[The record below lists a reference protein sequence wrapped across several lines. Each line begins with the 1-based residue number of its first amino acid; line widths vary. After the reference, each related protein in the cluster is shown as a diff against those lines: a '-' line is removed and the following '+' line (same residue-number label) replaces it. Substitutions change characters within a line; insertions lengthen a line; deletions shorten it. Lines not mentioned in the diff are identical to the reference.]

1 MCWLLNRWPPLPPPS
16 KCRPYAAPT
25 PPHTLQRDS
34 RLERDSTLFSSG
46 NAVRRSISL
55 KEDAV
60 LSSPCPPAPIN
71 LFVWFGFFL
80 SHLRVRLGP
89 FIADSQST
97 PSPATVDMKLA
108 AGSVLLL
115 LPLLLLAV
123 SLAPAS
129 SAFSDESLKDLS
141 RLPHLQRHWLQ
152 RLEQVN
158 KRNKVTT
165 PEPLPVTDAVAA
177 ESLEVLS

>member
-1 MCWLLNRWPPLPPPS
+1 
-16 KCRPYAAPT
+16 
-25 PPHTLQRDS
+25 
-34 RLERDSTLFSSG
+34 
-46 NAVRRSISL
+46 
-55 KEDAV
+55 
-60 LSSPCPPAPIN
+60 
-71 LFVWFGFFL
+71 
-80 SHLRVRLGP
+80 
-89 FIADSQST
+89 
-97 PSPATVDMKLA
+97 MKLA